1 MYEPEQFPGLMY
13 RMKDPMVVMLLLAS
27 GKLVCTGDR
36 KKSEKPPRS
45 SRGNSRQANSY
56 VMSEVS

>member
-27 GKLVCTGDR
+27 GKLVCTGAGKEVR
-36 KKSEKPPRS
+36 EAAEKLQRELEAS
-45 SRGNSRQANSY
+45 KLLRY
-56 VMSEVS
+56 E